1 MYKAYSFKLWYMYIK
16 RLTKLKLN
24 CKIEDSKKKYLDP
37 ELELDSLIR
46 VLGNFTAN

>member
-1 MYKAYSFKLWYMYIK
+1 MYIADSFILWYMYIR

-24 CKIEDSKKKYLDP
+24 CKIESSKEIYLDP